1 MQSVSQERS
10 APSLARPTTRPPLR
24 SLALLLSVLSCE
36 HTQPFQASAPP
47 PVIGPLTPGRV
58 PVRLTYN
65 PGVDA
70 YPTWVP
76 DGSALIY
83 QAQNPNTINKDRC
96 LFALPP
102 TGGTG
107 TPVGCADSTGVNTSL
122 GPAGVSTAGRLVV
135 YEGVSLLYAGVP
147 STAGM
152 YLAVAWPFASAKLI
166 LPLPR
171 IIAAGRIDKLT
182 GIHWLGDTAFLAL
195 GVRVSESVRCT
206 GCAPDTLETGVQVLL
221 VRPAGDSA
229 VVGLVPGTAHAS
241 SYSFVAPDTVYFT
254 LNNDNRILRT
264 RIAGGAVDSMFAFAP
279 DSNVAPPGNRT
290 ALPAVVRGLQVTGH
304 TAFAVIAGRV
314 NFYPD
319 TDGTGEAQRDWGG
332 PLHKVDLATGIDST
346 VGYNPALGL
355 GLNYLWVRNPVMS
368 PDGRTL
374 TAEGRVTTLTNL
386 YCCPPTFLNWVGTD
400 TAMPPTGNIWQYIK
414 P

>member
-1 MQSVSQERS
+1 M
-10 APSLARPTTRPPLR
+10 ARPTTRSALR
-24 SLALLLSVLSCE
+24 SLALLLGVLSCE
-36 HTQPFQASAPP
+36 HTQPFQASPP
-47 PVIGPLTPGRV
+47 PPINGPLTPGTV
-58 PVRLTYN
+58 PVRLTFN
-65 PGVDA
+65 LGADA

-76 DGSALIY
+76 DGSAIIY
-83 QAQNPNTINKDRC
+83 QAQDPNTTNQDRC

-107 TPVGCADSTGVNTSL
+107 TPVGCADSTGVNTSF
-122 GPAGVSTAGRLVV
+122 GPAGVSTAGRIAV
-135 YEGVSLLYAGVP
+135 YEGVSLPFAGGP
-147 STAGM
+147 SRAGI
-152 YLAVAWPFASAKLI
+152 YLAAAWPFASGKLI

-171 IIAAGRIDKLT
+171 IIPAGRIDKLT
-182 GIHWLGDTAFLAL
+182 GIRWLSDTAFLAL
-195 GVRVSESVRCT
+195 GVRVSQAVRCPSV
-206 GCAPDTLETGVQVLL
+206 CPPDTLETGVQVLL

-229 VVGLVPGTAHAS
+229 LVGLVPGTAHAS

-264 RIAGGAVDSMFAFAP
+264 RIGGGAIDSLFAFAP
-279 DSNVAPPGNRT
+279 DSNVAPPGERT
-290 ALPAVVRGLQVTGH
+290 ALPAVARGLQVAGH

-332 PLHKVDLATGIDST
+332 HLHKVDLATGIDST
-346 VGYNPALGL
+346 VSYNPPLGL
-355 GLNYLWVRNPVMS
+355 GFSYLWVRNPVLS

-374 TAEGRVTTLTNL
+374 TSEGRVATLTNIF
-386 YCCPPTFLNWVGTD
+386 CCPPDFLTWVRTD
-400 TAMPPTGNIWQYIK
+400 TTVSPTGNIWQYVK